1 MKLLRNLARI
11 AAICTVAGPALA
23 QAQAQD
29 FTPAQ
34 RGQIETIIRNYL
46 IEHPEVLI
54 ESMRVLEK
62 RQEAAEAAGA
72 KQAIAQL
79 MRELVSDPGSPVDG
93 NAKGDV
99 TIVEF
104 FDFRCPV
111 CKKAH
116 AVVTDIVKA
125 DGNIRRVY
133 KNWPIL
139 GPESEYAARAA
150 LAARYQDKYIPF
162 HNALITADAKLTNDE
177 VLRIA
182 AKAGLDRQR
191 LVKDMERKEI
201 QDDILKSFALAEELK
216 INGTP
221 SYIIGDQLVKGA
233 RDAAGFRTFVATARK
248 KG

>member
-1 MKLLRNLARI
+1 MRLFRSLASI
-11 AAICTVAGPALA
+11 VALCALTTSALA
-23 QAQAQD
+23 QD
-29 FTPAQ
+29 FSPAQ

-46 IEHPEVLI
+46 VEHPDVLI
-54 ESMRVLEK
+54 EAMRVLEQ

-72 KQAIAQL
+72 NKAIVDL
-79 MRELVSDPGSPVDG
+79 KRELLEDPGSPVDG

-116 AVVTDIVKA
+116 TVMTDLVKS
-125 DGNIRRVY
+125 DGKIRRVY

-162 HNALITADAKLTNDE
+162 HNALIGADAKLTNDE

-182 AKAGLDRQR
+182 GKVGLDRQR
-191 LVKDMERKEI
+191 LLKDMQRREI
-201 QDDILKSFALAEELK
+201 QDDILKSFALAEQLR

-221 SYIIGDQLVKGA
+221 SYIVGNQLVKGA
-233 RDAAGFRTFVATARK
+233 RDAAGFRAIVAAARK